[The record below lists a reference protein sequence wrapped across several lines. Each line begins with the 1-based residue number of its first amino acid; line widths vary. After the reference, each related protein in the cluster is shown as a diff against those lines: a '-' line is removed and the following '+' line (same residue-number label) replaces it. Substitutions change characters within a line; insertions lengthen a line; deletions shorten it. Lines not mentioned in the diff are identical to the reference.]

1 MPQHGHYGLTLR
13 KAPPPSSF
21 KFEFVVG
28 VEAVSVGLVAL
39 LCSVGRGR
47 SVGRSV
53 CCRQKSESPS
63 LPPSLLVWELQSPPQ
78 GALSKKTGGVTHFC
92 DGKQQLG

>member
-1 MPQHGHYGLTLR
+1 MNSSYRREGEGVPQHGHYGLTLR

-39 LCSVGRGR
+39 LCSVGR

-53 CCRQKSESPS
+53 G
-63 LPPSLLVWELQSPPQ
+63 LLQAEE
-78 GALSKKTGGVTHFC
+78 
-92 DGKQQLG
+92 